1 MKLLAMILVLVCS
14 VITTGCFTSAP
25 QPVTSAPQPVRGA
38 DGVLLNRI
46 PGVNSI
52 DIPSGLDNAKVLD
65 CVEDAVRGTGE
76 STRVNAWVSQWRM
89 ELRDPGNR
97 WVRVGLTVRHH
108 YLSVCYR
115 IEEGRLVPDV
125 PMSTNLGQ
133 DGCKIHRKVPTWIN
147 RLNALIAQ
155 RLYSSA
161 K

>member
-1 MKLLAMILVLVCS
+1 MKLLAMMLVLVCS
-14 VITTGCFTSAP
+14 VITTGCFTP
-25 QPVTSAPQPVRGA
+25 APQPVRGA

-52 DIPSGLDNAKVLD
+52 DIPSGLDYAKVLD

-97 WVRVGLTVRHH
+97 WVRVGLTVRQH

-125 PMSTNLGQ
+125 PTSTNLGQ

-155 RLYSSA
+155 KLYSSA